1 MDFQLSNEQK
11 PISETAREFA
21 DREIL
26 PRPPGTSW
34 SITTVASPS
43 DAA

>member
-1 MDFQLSNEQK
+1 MDFQLSDEQK
-11 PISETAREFA
+11 QISERAREFGG
-21 DREIL
+21 REIL